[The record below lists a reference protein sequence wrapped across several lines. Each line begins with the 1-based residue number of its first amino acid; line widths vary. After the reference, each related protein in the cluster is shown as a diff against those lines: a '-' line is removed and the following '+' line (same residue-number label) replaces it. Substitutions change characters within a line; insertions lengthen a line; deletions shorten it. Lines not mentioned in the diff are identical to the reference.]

1 MSRFDREE
9 LKYYVALAGNSTMEE
24 VRPYSPPIRFE
35 VFEVDLQ
42 SGELRRQGVKVKL
55 QEQPF
60 QVLVLLLQHP
70 GEVVTREELQ
80 SKLWLADTFVDFDRG
95 LNKAIN
101 RLREALGDDAESPR
115 FIETLPR
122 RGYRFIAPVN
132 TPGADLRA
140 RPSEGPRPGA
150 SLHKR
155 WLLAS
160 AAVLLAVPLLSL
172 GLNVGGI
179 RDRLLSQRAQPR
191 IESLAVL
198 PLQNL
203 SGDPAQEYFSDGM
216 TDELITEIA
225 KIGSLRVISRTS
237 IMQYKGAHKPLPVIA
252 KELGV
257 DAIVEGTVVRSGQK
271 VRITAQLIQAR
282 DDRHLWSEKFERDLG
297 DVLKLQGEVAQAI
310 AGQIQIKLTPQE
322 RAILARARPV
332 NPQAYE
338 AYLAGNYLRNKM
350 EGLDKSIELFT
361 KAIELD
367 PDYAQ
372 GYAGLSMSYV
382 YFGIFGL
389 RPSGE
394 VYPKARAA
402 AIKALELDETVAEAH
417 LTLADVKKGYDWD
430 WAGAEAEYK
439 RALELNPS
447 NSMAHALYAD
457 YLSKMRRHEEA
468 IAEAMQAR
476 KLDPISV
483 HTNVVLGMTLYRAR
497 RYDEAM
503 EACQKALELD
513 PNHPYALW
521 FQALAHEQK
530 RQLPEAIANLKKA
543 VSLSDAPLFRALL
556 ANGYALAGERT
567 KALSVLDELKTLS
580 KQRYVSPLDFAVVYT
595 GLGDRDSAFQ
605 WLEKAYQ
612 ERTMRI
618 QELPEPLFD
627 SLRSDP
633 RFRDLMRRIGLTP

>member
-1 MSRFDREE
+1 
-9 LKYYVALAGNSTMEE
+9 MEE
-24 VRPYSPPIRFE
+24 VRPYSPPIRFG

-42 SGELRRQGVKVKL
+42 SGELRRQGLKVKL

-60 QVLVLLLQHP
+60 QVLVMLLVRP
-70 GEVVTREELQ
+70 GEVVAREELQ
-80 SKLWLADTFVDFDRG
+80 SKLWPADTFVDFDRG

-101 RLREALGDDAESPR
+101 RLREALGDGADSPR

-122 RGYRFIAPVN
+122 RGYRFIAPVK
-132 TPGADLRA
+132 TAGTRLRL
-140 RPSEGPRPGA
+140 RPSENSHPGG
-150 SLHKR
+150 SLRKR

-160 AAVLLAVPLLSL
+160 AGVLLGITLLSL
-172 GLNVGGI
+172 GLNVGGM
-179 RDRLLSQRAQPR
+179 RYRLLSQRAQPR
-191 IESLAVL
+191 IESIAVL

-203 SGDPAQEYFSDGM
+203 SGDPAQEYFADGM

-225 KIGSLRVISRTS
+225 KIGSLRVMSRTS
-237 IMQYKGAHKPLPVIA
+237 IMQYKGAHKRLPVIA
-252 KELGV
+252 RELGV
-257 DAIVEGTVVRSGQK
+257 DAIVEGTVVRSGPK

-282 DDRHLWSEKFERDLG
+282 DDRHLWSDKYEGDLG
-297 DVLKLQGEVAQAI
+297 DVLKLQGEVAEAI

-322 RAILARARPV
+322 HAILARARPI

-338 AYLAGNYLRNKM
+338 AYLAGNYFRNKM
-350 EGLDKSIELFT
+350 EGGKSIELFT
-361 KAIELD
+361 RAIELD
-367 PDYAQ
+367 PAYAQ

-382 YFGIFGL
+382 YLGIFGL

-402 AIKALELDETVAEAH
+402 AMKALELDETVAEAH

-430 WAGAEAEYK
+430 WVGAEAAYK

-447 NSMAHALYAD
+447 YSMAHALYAD

-468 IAEAMQAR
+468 IAEARQAR

-503 EACQKALELD
+503 GACQKALELD
-513 PNHPYALW
+513 PNDPYALW
-521 FQALAHEQK
+521 FQALADEQK
-530 RQLPEAIANLKKA
+530 HQLPEAIAKLKKA
-543 VSLSDAPLFRALL
+543 VSLSGAPLFRALM
-556 ANGYALAGERT
+556 ANAYALAGERS
-567 KALSVLDELKTLS
+567 KALNVLDELKVLS
-580 KQRYVSPLDFAVVYT
+580 KRGYVSPLDFAVVYT

-633 RFRDLMRRIGLTP
+633 RFPDLMRRIGLSP

>member
-9 LKYYVALAGNSTMEE
+9 PEYYIAFAGNSTMEE

-42 SGELRRQGVKVKL
+42 SGELRRQGVKIKL

-60 QVLVLLLQHP
+60 QVLVMLLVRP

-80 SKLWLADTFVDFDRG
+80 RKLWPADTFVDFDRG

-101 RLREALGDDAESPR
+101 RLREALGDDADSPR

-122 RGYRFIAPVN
+122 RGYRFIAPVK
-132 TPGADLRA
+132 TAGADLPV
-140 RPSEGPRPGA
+140 RPSEGSHEGAHPSA
-150 SLHKR
+150 SLRKR

-160 AAVLLAVPLLSL
+160 AGVLLGIPLLSL

-203 SGDPAQEYFSDGM
+203 SGDPAQEYFADGM

-225 KIGSLRVISRTS
+225 KIGSLRVMSRTS
-237 IMQYKGAHKPLPVIA
+237 IMQYKGAHKLLPVIA
-252 KELGV
+252 RELGV

-297 DVLKLQGEVAQAI
+297 DVLKLQGEVAEAI
-310 AGQIQIKLTPQE
+310 AGQVQIKLTPQE
-322 RAILARARPV
+322 HAILARARPV
-332 NPQAYE
+332 NPQAFE
-338 AYLAGNYLRNKM
+338 AYLAGNYFRNKM
-350 EGLDKSIELFT
+350 QGDKSVELFT

-367 PDYAQ
+367 PAYAQ

-382 YFGIFGL
+382 YLGIFGL

-402 AIKALELDETVAEAH
+402 AMKALELDETVAEAH

-430 WAGAEAEYK
+430 WVGAEAEYK

-447 NSMAHALYAD
+447 YAMAHALYAD

-468 IAEAMQAR
+468 IAEASQAR
-476 KLDPISV
+476 KVDPISL
-483 HTNVVLGMTLYRAR
+483 HTNVVLGMTYYRAR

-503 EACQKALELD
+503 GACQKALELD

-530 RQLPEAIANLKKA
+530 RQLPEAIAK
-543 VSLSDAPLFRALL
+543 
-556 ANGYALAGERT
+556 
-567 KALSVLDELKTLS
+567 LDRKSTRLNS
-580 KQRYVSPLDFAVVYT
+580 SHHAISRMPS
-595 GLGDRDSAFQ
+595 SA
-605 WLEKAYQ
+605 
-612 ERTMRI
+612 
-618 QELPEPLFD
+618 
-627 SLRSDP
+627 
-633 RFRDLMRRIGLTP
+633 